1 MPAPAVGVAAAGG
14 GAAAGGAASGG
25 AAGATAATGASR
37 AKKVLG
43 ASPAGLLTGGG
54 NSTQRQEQR
63 MDDMARNSADTGHQF
78 GKAQQTLFGYSRPHI
93 EQVMSPDSNTVIIA
107 SKPGGEDLP
116 LDVQSQRHDDMHG
129 ELTELA
135 ATNPELRILSGKGR
149 SEEWGNENSF
159 ALTNVPDHLMPLI
172 RQMAARYKQDSIL
185 HSPVGTSDAFFTKP
199 GGQRTAALTDPALS
213 NEEPSDFT
221 QFGGGNLVFG
231 GYRDIK
237 QASEAM
243 DAAWRML
250 KQDNESNRRLSDEE
264 LVERGYVDENGFWT
278 EAGIDYEFGASPEV
292 HRALR
297 LSEGYEERPHMNLSH
312 GELNRI
318 MMRAP
323 FMSAEQRQAY
333 DDEENARILENL
345 HFPDDDENTP
355 AEDYLRFDTE
365 WQDLHRSEPMSVGD
379 VLIKERKS
387 PEAMRHKRE
396 YDKAYESTPE
406 RVKYRVDLNRERRR
420 RGIMGSHDHMDV
432 SHTEGGKLTL
442 EPEHSN
448 RARHF
453 KEQGTLRRLAKSA
466 KDDIEL
472 LRNLLQGPMDEQ
484 DRLIATKLAENIKEK
499 DDSEAEMDEEDTYQH
514 LVRPSHD

>member
-1 MPAPAVGVAAAGG
+1 
-14 GAAAGGAASGG
+14 
-25 AAGATAATGASR
+25 
-37 AKKVLG
+37 
-43 ASPAGLLTGGG
+43 
-54 NSTQRQEQR
+54 

-78 GKAQQTLFGYSRPHI
+78 RIGKAQQTLFGYSRPHI
-93 EQVMSPDSNTVIIA
+93 ERVMSPDSNTVIIA
-107 SKPGGEDLP
+107 SKPGGQDLP
-116 LDVQSQRHDDMHG
+116 LDVQSQRHDEMHG

-135 ATNPELRILSGKGR
+135 AANPELRILSGKGR

-172 RQMAARYKQDSIL
+172 RQMAGRYKQDSIL

-231 GYRDIK
+231 GYRDMK

-243 DAAWRML
+243 DAAW
-250 KQDNESNRRLSDEE
+250 
-264 LVERGYVDENGFWT
+264 
-278 EAGIDYEFGASPEV
+278 
-292 HRALR
+292 
-297 LSEGYEERPHMNLSH
+297 
-312 GELNRI
+312 
-318 MMRAP
+318 
-323 FMSAEQRQAY
+323 
-333 DDEENARILENL
+333 
-345 HFPDDDENTP
+345 
-355 AEDYLRFDTE
+355 
-365 WQDLHRSEPMSVGD
+365 D
-379 VLIKERKS
+379 VLTKERKS

-420 RGIMGSHDHMDV
+420 RGIMGSRDHMDV

-466 KDDIEL
+466 KNDIEL

-499 DDSEAEMDEEDTYQH
+499 DDSEAEMDEEDSYQH

>member
-1 MPAPAVGVAAAGG
+1 MPVPVVGVAAGG
-14 GAAAGGAASGG
+14 GAAAGGASGA
-25 AAGATAATGASR
+25 AAGATAATGTSR

-54 NSTQRQEQR
+54 NSTSRQEER
-63 MDDMARNSADTGHQF
+63 MNDMARSSADTGHQF

-93 EQVMSPDSNTVIIA
+93 ERVMSPDSNTVIIA
-107 SKPGGEDLP
+107 SKPGGQDLP

-135 ATNPELRILSGKGR
+135 AANPELRILSGKGR

-231 GYRDIK
+231 GYRDMK

-250 KQDNESNRRLSDEE
+250 KQDEPEDDYFDDDLDEAYIRAVK
-264 LVERGYVDENGFWT
+264 LA
-278 EAGIDYEFGASPEV
+278 AGIS
-292 HRALR
+292 
-297 LSEGYEERPHMNLSH
+297 ERPHMNLSNTELDKFMTH
-312 GELNRI
+312 GPYFESLSP
-318 MMRAP
+318 A
-323 FMSAEQRQAY
+323 QRQSY
-333 DDEENARILENL
+333 FDEMRTRMLENMQL
-345 HFPDDDENTP
+345 YESSPE
-355 AEDYLRFDTE
+355 YRFDET

>member
-1 MPAPAVGVAAAGG
+1 MNDMAAA
-14 GAAAGGAASGG
+14 
-25 AAGATAATGASR
+25 
-37 AKKVLG
+37 
-43 ASPAGLLTGGG
+43 
-54 NSTQRQEQR
+54 
-63 MDDMARNSADTGHQF
+63 TGHQF

-107 SKPGGEDLP
+107 SKPGGQDLP
-116 LDVQSQRHDDMHG
+116 LDTQSQRHDEMHG

-135 ATNPELRILSGKGR
+135 AANPALRILSGKGR

-172 RQMAARYKQDSIL
+172 RQMAGRYKQDSIL

-199 GGQRTAALTDPALS
+199 GGQRTGALTDPALS

-231 GYRDIK
+231 GYRDMK

-250 KQDNESNRRLSDEE
+250 KQDGDDDLNPELTNEE
-264 LVERGYVDENGFWT
+264 LLERGYIDEGGNWT
-278 EAGIDYEFGASPEV
+278 EAGIEYEFGPRPELY
-292 HRALR
+292 RAMR
-297 LSEGYEERPHMNLSH
+297 LAEGYDERPHMDLSH

-318 MMRAP
+318 MMQAP
-323 FMSAEQRQAY
+323 PPLLSAY
-333 DDEENARILENL
+333 IDEENARMMENL
-345 HFPDDDENTP
+345 HLPDDEDTTP
-355 AEDYLRFDTE
+355 DYDFKRFDE
-365 WQDLHRSEPMSVGD
+365 DWQDLHRSEPMSVGD
-379 VLIKERKS
+379 VLVKERKS

-420 RGIMGSHDHMDV
+420 RGIMGSRDHMDV
-432 SHTEGGKLTL
+432 SHTEGGRLTL

-499 DDSEAEMDEEDTYQH
+499 DDSEAEMAGEDDYQH
-514 LVRPSHD
+514 LARPSHD

>member
-1 MPAPAVGVAAAGG
+1 
-14 GAAAGGAASGG
+14 
-25 AAGATAATGASR
+25 
-37 AKKVLG
+37 
-43 ASPAGLLTGGG
+43 
-54 NSTQRQEQR
+54 

-107 SKPGGEDLP
+107 SKPGGQDLP

-135 ATNPELRILSGKGR
+135 AANPELRILSGKGR

-231 GYRDIK
+231 GYRDMK

-250 KQDNESNRRLSDEE
+250 KQDDELNRRLTDDELLE
-264 LVERGYVDENGFWT
+264 LGFIDERGQYT
-278 EAGIDYEFGASPEV
+278 EAGIEYAFGSDPE
-292 HRALR
+292 HYRAFR
-297 LSEGYEERPHMNLSH
+297 LMGGYDERPLMNQDHSV
-312 GELNRI
+312 LNRLVNSLTFQ
-318 MMRAP
+318 RLP
-323 FMSAEQRQAY
+323 AEAQQMVF
-333 DDEENARILENL
+333 DEQNARILENQ
-345 HFPDDDENTP
+345 HFLDDEDTTP
-355 AEDYLRFDTE
+355 YTDFERFDE
-365 WQDLHRSEPMSVGD
+365 DWQDIYRSEPMSVGD

-387 PEAMRHKRE
+387 PEAMQHKRE

>member
-1 MPAPAVGVAAAGG
+1 MNDMARSGAGTGQKFGGGVGVA
-14 GAAAGGAASGG
+14 
-25 AAGATAATGASR
+25 
-37 AKKVLG
+37 
-43 ASPAGLLTGGG
+43 
-54 NSTQRQEQR
+54 
-63 MDDMARNSADTGHQF
+63 
-78 GKAQQTLFGYSRPHI
+78 KAQQTLFGYSRPHI
-93 EQVMSPDSNTVIIA
+93 EQAMSPDSNTVIIA
-107 SKPGGEDLP
+107 SKPGGQDLP
-116 LDVQSQRHDDMHG
+116 LDAQSQRHDEMHG

-135 ATNPELRILSGKGR
+135 AANPALRILSGKGR
-149 SEEWGNENSF
+149 SKEWGDENSF

-172 RQMAARYKQDSIL
+172 RQMAGRYKQDSIL

-199 GGQRTAALTDPALS
+199 GGQRTGALTDPVLS

-231 GYRDIK
+231 GYRDMK

-250 KQDNESNRRLSDEE
+250 
-264 LVERGYVDENGFWT
+264 
-278 EAGIDYEFGASPEV
+278 
-292 HRALR
+292 
-297 LSEGYEERPHMNLSH
+297 
-312 GELNRI
+312 
-318 MMRAP
+318 
-323 FMSAEQRQAY
+323 
-333 DDEENARILENL
+333 
-345 HFPDDDENTP
+345 
-355 AEDYLRFDTE
+355 
-365 WQDLHRSEPMSVGD
+365 
-379 VLIKERKS
+379 IKERKS
-387 PEAMRHKRE
+387 PEAMQHKRE

-420 RGIMGSHDHMDV
+420 RGIMGSRDHMDV

-499 DDSEAEMDEEDTYQH
+499 DDSEAEMAEEDTYQH